1 MATWRRMWN
10 VNRQVELSMLWQV
23 NEGSCNF
30 WYDNWLGSGALFLRS
45 TVAPG
50 LTFGDFISNG
60 AWDVQLLS
68 RAVPQEIILSILQ
81 QPVPGGG
88 RPDEAVWMASTSGKF
103 TLASAFGEV
112 CQARNISAILSRVWH
127 HRIPLKISFF
137 MLRLL
142 MGRLPPAETLCK
154 LGFHMPSKC
163 LCCQSPSCDSIEHL
177 FSMGQVA
184 LEAWNK
190 GVFEGELLRPAAVI
204 QAIFSEVKMLLEI
217 QFKGQVGAHTFQQ
230 LYDWSGVPVGGYGF
244 QLGNPGTGGG
254 GGVLR
259 DSSGRSLFAFSAYL
273 GETTSLH
280 AETSALLIGLRE
292 CVQRGFG
299 NVGIQLDS
307 LVLVGVLQKTF
318 QCPWH
323 IRKEVWQIWQLLGD
337 SPRIAHCYREANKVA
352 DILSNVGVTHPGQQ
366 VRVYEHLRLIP
377 QLARGAL
384 RLDRLGLPSV
394 RKVRMA

>member
-1 MATWRRMWN
+1 
-10 VNRQVELSMLWQV
+10 
-23 NEGSCNF
+23 
-30 WYDNWLGSGALFLRS
+30 
-45 TVAPG
+45 
-50 LTFGDFISNG
+50 
-60 AWDVQLLS
+60 
-68 RAVPQEIILSILQ
+68 
-81 QPVPGGG
+81 
-88 RPDEAVWMASTSGKF
+88 MASTSGKF

-112 CQARNISAILSRVWH
+112 RQARNISAVLSRVWH

-142 MGRLPPAETLCK
+142 MGRLPLAETLCK

-163 LCCQSPSCDSIEHL
+163 LCCQSPSCESIEHL

-184 LEAWNK
+184 LEVWSYFGSMCGVICTGSLLRARMGAWWFVEQKLERRRFIFTILPSLICWHIWKARNK
-190 GVFEGELLRPAAVI
+190 GVFEGKPMRPAVVI
-204 QAIFSEVKMLLEI
+204 QAIFREAKMLLEI

-230 LYDWSGVPVGGYGF
+230 LYDWSGVPVGGFGF
-244 QLGNPGTGGG
+244 QLVRWIGPELWVLTLNTDGCSKGNPGTGGS

-259 DSSGRSLFAFSAYL
+259 DSSGRLLLAFSAYL

-292 CVQRGFG
+292 CAQRGFG
-299 NVGIQLDS
+299 NVGVQLDS
-307 LVLVGVLQKTF
+307 LVLVGILQKTF

-323 IRKEVWQIWQLLGD
+323 IRRAVWQIWQLLGD
-337 SPRIAHCYREANKVA
+337 SPRVAHCYREANKVA
-352 DILSNVGVTHPGQQ
+352 DILSNVGVSHPGHQ
-366 VRVYEHLRLIP
+366 VRVYEHVGLIP
-377 QLARGAL
+377 QLVRGAL